1 MTETKRTTILGTPH
15 PTETRVDTADQGLYR
30 YRGPPMTTGVQFGS
44 TLISRIEIS
53 KLSIKLS
60 TATPEIILPAVFLRV
75 TPRSVLR
82 LVERRARSRFMLH
95 EPHRVVSLVEFD
107 FPRRVETT
115 AASRVHVNVT
125 NGPTMIELV
134 HQSHQR
140 PLDDFLV
147 EAWRQFK
154 WFWSP
159 QLRGRL
165 KEVNFVNRLLPVAD
179 ATQRL
184 RILHAGV
191 ATNRIRHDMVD
202 CKSNALAGSPAV

>member
-1 MTETKRTTILGTPH
+1 MRAAERLLNVSEQVIL
-15 PTETRVDTADQGLYR
+15 
-30 YRGPPMTTGVQFGS
+30 
-44 TLISRIEIS
+44 
-53 KLSIKLS
+53 
-60 TATPEIILPAVFLRV
+60 VFQ
-75 TPRSVLR
+75 
-82 LVERRARSRFMLH
+82 
-95 EPHRVVSLVEFD
+95 EPHWVVSLVEFN

-165 KEVNFVNRLLPVAD
+165 KEVHFINRLLPVAD

-191 ATNRIRHDMVD
+191 ATNRIGHDMVD